1 MYIDA
6 HGGVMANIAITERL
20 SLLER
25 LEKESEG
32 YLQDKIRIETLLEN
46 KEITRIERKDLLCL
60 ISILNRKINQAQKE
74 NRTIQEE
81 TFRMVQKASLTL
93 V

>member
-1 MYIDA
+1 
-6 HGGVMANIAITERL
+6 MANIAITERL